1 MREILFKA
9 KRLDN
14 GEWAY
19 GDLMQHEES
28 GRCIIGGIFAIGKY
42 GYIDTDYHEVDPET
56 VCQFTGLTDSDGKK
70 VFEGD
75 VLNFGVDNER
85 TKWSGYIEFGNPNGN
100 YSWGWQI
107 VRMSGDRLNTDT
119 LLWFDMENIGV
130 RNKVIGNIH
139 DKEEP
144 NNEN

>member
-14 GEWAY
+14 GEWVEGCLIRHEFDNRVY
-19 GDLMQHEES
+19 IGYVFEDMQD
-28 GRCIIGGIFAIGKY
+28 GFF
-42 GYIDTDYHEVDPET
+42 DTDLVQVDPET

-70 VFEGD
+70 AFEGD
-75 VLNFGVDNER
+75 VLNFWVDNER

-107 VRMSGDRLNTDT
+107 VRMSGEKPSAYT
-119 LLWFDMENIGV
+119 LLWFDMEESGAYS
-130 RNKVIGNIH
+130 KVIGNIY
-139 DKEEP
+139 DKED
-144 NNEN
+144 